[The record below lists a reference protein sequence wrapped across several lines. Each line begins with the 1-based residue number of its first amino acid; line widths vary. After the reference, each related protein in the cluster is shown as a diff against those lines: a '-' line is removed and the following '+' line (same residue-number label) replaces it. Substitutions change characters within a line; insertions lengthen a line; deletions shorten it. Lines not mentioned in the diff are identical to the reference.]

1 MTASFLD
8 GLDEELALAVTSP
21 KSDEHLA
28 EVIEEARTDREKR
41 VAEAE
46 SILSRVYDRH
56 MRIIEDVARFHEI
69 DLRDVDPPREWV
81 EEMGEVEARKTFR
94 IAQAA
99 WLDAKS
105 APIALKVSAQ
115 VVTAMMKAKALEK
128 GGRELNIGTLVLLTP
143 PVLAGEEPLRM
154 FPRKEVDE

>member
-8 GLDEELALAVTSP
+8 GLDEELALAETSP

-28 EVIEEARTDREKR
+28 EVIEEARPEREKR
-41 VAEAE
+41 IAEVE
-46 SILSRVYDRH
+46 SIQSRMFDRH
-56 MRIIEDVARFHEI
+56 LRIVEDVARFHEI
-69 DLRDVDPPREWV
+69 EITDTEPPEEWIA
-81 EEMGEVEARKTFR
+81 EMGLEEAKRTFR
-94 IAQAA
+94 IAKAA
-99 WLDAKS
+99 WFDAKS

-115 VVTAMMKAKALEK
+115 VVTAMMKAKAMEK